1 MSGEQTDI
9 FLSLSRKR
17 RRTPAL
23 CTGSYLTS
31 ALGFCDIHPSP
42 FPLPSLPLPSAPSLL
57 FFCLETGS
65 CCVASNLPFTC
76 SNLLSAR
83 VYWNVSPY
91 LGPTWIFFSFF
102 ALSIWDPFTL
112 DSSEADVFA
121 ESLAPGTLLLGSV
134 VQDPILHGLPL
145 LCLSQYSVCLSFC
158 LFDIRCHQ
166 QPA

>member
-23 CTGSYLTS
+23 CTGSYLMS

-42 FPLPSLPLPSAPSLL
+42 VPLPSLPFPSAPSLL

-76 SNLLSAR
+76 SSLLSAG
-83 VYWNVSPY
+83 VYCNVSPY
-91 LGPTWIFFSFF
+91 LGSTWIFFS
-102 ALSIWDPFTL
+102 ALSIWGPFTL
-112 DSSEADVFA
+112 DSSEAGIFA

-145 LCLSQYSVCLSFC
+145 LCLSQYFVCLSFC
-158 LFDIRCHQ
+158 LFDTSCHQ